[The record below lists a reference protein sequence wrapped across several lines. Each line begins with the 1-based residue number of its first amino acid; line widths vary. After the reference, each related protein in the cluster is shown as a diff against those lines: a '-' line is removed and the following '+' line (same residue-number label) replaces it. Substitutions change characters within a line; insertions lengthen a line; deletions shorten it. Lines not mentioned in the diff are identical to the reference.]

1 VKCCTVL
8 GHCDGVFLEHLFY
21 RISIAQLALTFCW
34 ILQFCCRKVNISCDL
49 KPYNQIYINNCP
61 TRCNTKQ
68 SIYYS
73 ASSFYMF
80 RVSTTPIIR
89 CIQNCKTVT
98 TASGTGHIFCA
109 APTWPLVATL
119 LFCKFT
125 LHVSGVNHTHHQV
138 YTKLQNCNY
147 SLRYWSYFLCSSNVA
162 TCGHVIIL
170 QVHSTCF
177 GCQPHPSSGVYK
189 TAKL

>member
-8 GHCDGVFLEHLFY
+8 GHCDGGFLEHLFY

-73 ASSFYMF
+73 ASSLYMF

-109 APTWPLVATL
+109 ITEVIVTVLCTPDDGCGWHPKHVEWKFRITNGL
-119 LFCKFT
+119 LC
-125 LHVSGVNHTHHQV
+125 V
-138 YTKLQNCNY
+138 YSRWT
-147 SLRYWSYFLCSSNVA
+147 
-162 TCGHVIIL
+162 IINI
-170 QVHSTCF
+170 
-177 GCQPHPSSGVYK
+177 
-189 TAKL
+189 